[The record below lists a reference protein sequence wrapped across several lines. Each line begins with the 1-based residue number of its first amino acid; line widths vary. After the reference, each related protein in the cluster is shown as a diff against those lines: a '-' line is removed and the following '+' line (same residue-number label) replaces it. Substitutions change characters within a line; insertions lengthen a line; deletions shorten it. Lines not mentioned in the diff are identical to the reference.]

1 MSEVTQANQANSNE
15 GYGTGNWRI
24 LMASAGID
32 MFLMRFAI
40 LIVNVCTV
48 FIAVPFTT
56 VFYYNAWCQKVT
68 IDGKNLKFTGTA
80 GGFFMT
86 WLKTLALSIVTL
98 SLYWWFRGSKN
109 KARWVDSNLS
119 WA

>member
-1 MSEVTQANQANSNE
+1 MSEVTQANEADSNE

-56 VFYYNAWCQKVT
+56 VFYYNAWCE
-68 IDGKNLKFTGTA
+68 
-80 GGFFMT
+80 
-86 WLKTLALSIVTL
+86 
-98 SLYWWFRGSKN
+98 
-109 KARWVDSNLS
+109 SNN
-119 WA
+119 